1 MRVLFFTIWKK
12 GHPAL
17 QTRHT
22 TCKRMST
29 ITSSHSDSDSDSSS
43 DPDYEPSMDYEDYED
58 YESESDNSDSETIAS
73 ESERSADSDD
83 DSMRDFIIEDGDD
96 VPSDST
102 DSESDDEEEEAYE
115 TPTVMM
121 RAIGRSYRIG
131 GMRVT
136 AASAIPCMSK
146 MLLRA
151 PIHARTTRKRP
162 RCADMNYTEEES
174 AYFESASPEFQ
185 DSILAQE
192 QAMEKRLPLH
202 AQPLRF
208 QLLQSSMDPVTKRML
223 LTKLTNLQKMHDGA
237 GEYHKLN
244 AWLHA
249 AMRIPLGVRMPLPV
263 KRDAGVPAVR
273 DFLESSRASLDGA
286 VYGHR
291 ESKEHIMRILAQ
303 WISNPSSRGHCIGIQ
318 GPMGAGKSSLVKQGI
333 AKALNLPFAYVALGG
348 AADGA
353 FLEGHGLT
361 YEGSTYGKIAEV
373 LMKTKA
379 MNPVIFFDELDKI
392 SDTAKGEELTNILV
406 HLTDATQNEHF
417 NDRYFTEIDL
427 DLSKA
432 LLVFAFND
440 ETRVNPILLDR
451 MTVIRV
457 QGYNTS
463 DKLSIARKHLLP
475 SLLEQY
481 NIDAGKLVFSDDIL
495 RTIIERVPE
504 EKGVR
509 NLRRGLESITSWYNM
524 LQYLPDAEFDT
535 SVAFTVCDAFVRKYL
550 KKQSAASTPPMSMY
564 V

>member
-1 MRVLFFTIWKK
+1 
-12 GHPAL
+12 
-17 QTRHT
+17 
-22 TCKRMST
+22 
-29 ITSSHSDSDSDSSS
+29 
-43 DPDYEPSMDYEDYED
+43 MDR
-58 YESESDNSDSETIAS
+58 ESESETIAT
-73 ESERSADSDD
+73 ESDVSSDSDSDD
-83 DSMRDFIIEDGDD
+83 DSMRDFISED
-96 VPSDST
+96 DSISSNSADEEDADT
-102 DSESDDEEEEAYE
+102 EDTDDE
-115 TPTVMM
+115 TPALIM
-121 RAIGRSYRIG
+121 RSIGRSYRIG

-151 PIHARTTRKRP
+151 PIRASRTSRKRP
-162 RCADMNYTEEES
+162 RCADMNYTAEES

-223 LTKLTNLQKMHDGA
+223 LTKLTSLQKMHDGV

-244 AWLHA
+244 AWMHA
-249 AMRIPLGVRMPLPV
+249 AMRLPLGVRVPLPIT
-263 KRDAGVPAVR
+263 RDAGVPAVR
-273 DFLESSRASLDGA
+273 AFLETSRASLDGA

-303 WISNPSSRGHCIGIQ
+303 WISNPGSRGHVIGIQ

-361 YEGSTYGKIAEV
+361 YEGSTHGKIAEV

-427 DLSKA
+427 DISKA

-457 QGYNTS
+457 QGYTTS
-463 DKLSIARKHLLP
+463 DKLSIAREHLLP

-481 NIDAGKLVFSDDIL
+481 NIDATKLVFTDDIL
-495 RTIIERVPE
+495 RSIIERVPE

-535 SVAFTVCDAFVRKYL
+535 SVNTTFTVCDAFVRKYL
-550 KKQSAASTPPMSMY
+550 KKTSAASPAPMSMY
-564 V
+564 M